1 LGYHGRAVLTDVNL
15 TINSGMRLG
24 LLGSNGAG
32 KSTLVKT
39 LAGELPLVTG
49 QLNLGKYTRVG
60 YFAQHQLEYLDSE
73 ASPVQH
79 LEKLSPTTS
88 QQLIRNF
95 LGGFNF
101 IGDQAKQACGHFSGG
116 EKARLALAI
125 LVWQRPNVL
134 LLDEPTNHLDLRMRQ
149 ALSLALQQ
157 YTGALVLVSHDRAL
171 LEQSCD
177 EYLLVAQQQVQSFAG
192 DMTDYSQQLRQKPA
206 GTGQSATKQPAKSN
220 RQQRQASA
228 QQRQRLQK
236 LKHTIKQLEQQLAQQ
251 QQDLAQI
258 EQTLA
263 NPELYSQSASSADK
277 DKLKL
282 LLAEQRQL
290 SQAVNT
296 SEEKWLDLVN
306 QLEQLE

>member
-1 LGYHGRAVLTDVNL
+1 
-15 TINSGMRLG
+15 
-24 LLGSNGAG
+24 
-32 KSTLVKT
+32 
-39 LAGELPLVTG
+39 
-49 QLNLGKYTRVG
+49 
-60 YFAQHQLEYLDSE
+60 
-73 ASPVQH
+73 
-79 LEKLSPTTS
+79 
-88 QQLIRNF
+88 
-95 LGGFNF
+95 
-101 IGDQAKQACGHFSGG
+101 
-116 EKARLALAI
+116 
-125 LVWQRPNVL
+125 
-134 LLDEPTNHLDLRMRQ
+134 MRQ